1 MSNPTMT
8 IINRDRRVFIVE
20 YVAHPPVDK
29 WHPDEPREPM
39 VKFYDHTYA
48 GFGPLGQYVADYY
61 VETLL
66 TGNQDHGLC
75 LNGGVPV
82 WTIDRTPMMVVRM
95 WLHLMEDRT

>member
-20 YVAHPPVDK
+20 YIPALPPSWPLK
-29 WHPDEPREPM
+29 PL
-39 VKFYDHTYA
+39 VKFYDATYA
-48 GFGPLGQYVADYY
+48 GHPEFGPLGQYVADYY

-82 WTIDRTPMMVVRM
+82 WQIDRSSMMVVRM